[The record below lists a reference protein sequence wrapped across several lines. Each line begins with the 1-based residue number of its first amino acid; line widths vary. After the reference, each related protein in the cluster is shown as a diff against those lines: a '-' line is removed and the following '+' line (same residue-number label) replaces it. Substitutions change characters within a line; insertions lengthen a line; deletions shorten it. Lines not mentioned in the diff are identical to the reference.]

1 MRRDEERV
9 YLGRVGE
16 VLDTSSFMFPLC
28 PRFLSV
34 SVFFRSSIL
43 QTTVTLFYNNNNRYD
58 FSKKSL
64 PVFTKTKQTSKQS
77 INSLHSLQ
85 HINLPTLSSSTKTHR

>member
-9 YLGRVGE
+9 YLGTWQGRGGTRYFVFY
-16 VLDTSSFMFPLC
+16 VSPLPSFSDRL
-28 PRFLSV
+28 

-64 PVFTKTKQTSKQS
+64 PVFTKTKQIKASKQS
-77 INSLHSLQ
+77 ILF
-85 HINLPTLSSSTKTHR
+85 NLYNT